1 MSFFFS
7 PSHTKHTSP
16 SSGRLLPLMGG
27 GSCSQ
32 FTSILFGA
40 LGLKRENPFASTTIV
55 TFKLVRFHCLN
66 CAWPEHFLQVNLQ
79 SGFSPMKFGPKLKWI
94 SRTEDFT
101 IILWHGHHSPLC
113 KVNCDY
119 KYSLTLNIH
128 WKGWCWSWSFNT
140 LATWHEESTHW
151 KRLIILEKNWRQ
163 KKITAEGEMVR

>member
-1 MSFFFS
+1 MSFSFS

-128 WKGWCWSWSFNT
+128 WKGWCWSWNSYT
-140 LATWHEESTHW
+140 LATWCEELTQWRRPWSW
-151 KRLIILEKNWRQ
+151 ERLK
-163 KKITAEGEMVR
+163 AGGEGDDRR